1 LISQEIYVK
10 LEFNKIQNIL
20 KSNCISA
27 LGEEQF
33 DNINYFTTT
42 DELKAEFEK
51 LNTFKKLIES
61 DNDIFLENLKDIR
74 DILDLI
80 KIPGNY
86 VPPEK
91 YLHIRDFLNVC
102 GNIKSRLSSLLQEE
116 NLLFRLAQDIF
127 VDKLLIHH
135 IESIIDNTGT
145 VKDKATKNLF
155 RIRSDIITKKDVVR
169 KLLGKILK
177 RVSEQEYTQDDII
190 TLRDGRSVIPVKVEN
205 KRKVP
210 GIIHSSSATGLTVF
224 IEPAETTELNN
235 ELTELHFEELREV
248 EKILS
253 QLAHEIN
260 KFSDALKSNSMIA
273 GEIDYIRAK
282 ALYSIKYD
290 CSEPVYNNGIVNIID
305 AYHPLLLHKIG
316 KSGVVPLN
324 CNVKNSSNTII
335 ITGPN
340 AGGKTVSLKTIG
352 LLQLMLQCGIHIPV
366 SPDSSFRLFDSVYV
380 VIGDEQSIEND
391 LSSFSSHLRELRE
404 VIINSDRNTLVLID
418 EICSGTD
425 PRFGSALAISILEH
439 ISAKNAFTVVTT
451 HNGDLKIYAE
461 KNEKFTNASLDFDF
475 GKLSPSFRFR
485 LGVPGQ
491 SFTFEL
497 ADKIKIPLDIIN
509 KAISL
514 ISEDEYKI
522 EEILKDLNKNRTE
535 YELLRNDCALKL
547 SNITKLE
554 IEYTGKLNEI
564 SKKEKEIIRDAKDEA
579 ARILIAGRKSI
590 EQAIKAV
597 REKEKNFSEIKK
609 EFSKTADELVKNDI
623 VRTSRKKELKPGDS
637 VKLADSGAEGV
648 ISLIEGNIVFINSNN
663 IIIKTDIGS
672 VEPVYID
679 KPVSDALGYRI
690 ELRDAFNPVLDIR
703 GRYTSEVNEIIE
715 NFVYEGH
722 INNMNELTIVHGKG
736 TGKLKL
742 QVHSIL
748 KNNKYIRKF
757 RLGNWNEG
765 DSGVTI
771 IELSN

>member
-1 LISQEIYVK
+1 MGKEHI
-10 LEFNKIQNIL
+10 
-20 KSNCISA
+20 
-27 LGEEQF
+27 
-33 DNINYFTTT
+33 DNINFFTDA
-42 DELKAEFEK
+42 DELSDEFVK
-51 LNTFKKLIES
+51 LNAIKNLIES
-61 DNDIFLENLKDIR
+61 DNDISLENIKDIR
-74 DILDLI
+74 DTLDLI

-86 VPPEK
+86 VLPEK
-91 YLHIRDFLNVC
+91 FLLIRDFLNIC
-102 GNIKSRLSSLLQEE
+102 RNIKSKLSSLLPED
-116 NLLFRLAQDIF
+116 NLLVLLARDIF

-135 IESIIDNTGT
+135 IESIIDNTGAI
-145 VKDKATKNLF
+145 KDKATKNLF
-155 RIRSDIITKKDVVR
+155 RIRSEIISKKDILR
-169 KLLGKILK
+169 KLLDKILK

-235 ELTELHFEELREV
+235 GLTELHFEELREI
-248 EKILS
+248 EKILN
-253 QLAHEIN
+253 QLSNEIN
-260 KFSDALKSNSMIA
+260 KFSDALRCNCRIS
-273 GEIDYIRAK
+273 GEIEYLRAK
-282 ALYSIKYD
+282 ALYSIKYQ
-290 CSEPVYNNGIVNIID
+290 CSEPVYNNGTVNIID
-305 AYHPLLLHKIG
+305 AYHPLLLNKIG
-316 KSGVVPLN
+316 KTGVVPLN
-324 CNVKNSSNTII
+324 CKVIDSSNTII

-352 LLQLMLQCGIHIPV
+352 LLQLMLQSGMHIPV

-404 VIINSDRNTLVLID
+404 VLINSNRNTLVLID

-439 ISAKNAFTVVTT
+439 LSARNTFTVVTT

-461 KNEKFTNASLDFDF
+461 KNDRFSNASLEFDF
-475 GKLSPSFRFR
+475 EKLSPSFRFR

-497 ADKIKIPLDIIN
+497 ANKINIPIEIIN

-522 EEILKDLNKNRTE
+522 EEILKNLNKNRAE
-535 YELLRNDCALKL
+535 YEVLRIEYAQKL
-547 SNITKLE
+547 STITKLE
-554 IEYTGKLNEI
+554 SDYKGKMIEI
-564 SKKEKEIIRDAKDEA
+564 SKKEKEIIREAKEEA
-579 ARILIAGRKSI
+579 GRILREGRKSI

-597 REKEKNFSEIKK
+597 REKEKNFSDIKK
-609 EFSKTADELVKNDI
+609 EFSRATEELVRSDI
-623 VRTSRKKELKPGDS
+623 VHTPVKKELQLDDT
-637 VKLADSGAEGV
+637 VKLANSGTEGV
-648 ISLIEGNIVFINSNN
+648 ITLIEGNIVFINSNN
-663 IIIKTDIGS
+663 VIIKTDIGS
-672 VEPVYID
+672 VEPVHND
-679 KPVSDALGYRI
+679 KPVSDNSVYRI
-690 ELRDAFNPVLDIR
+690 ELRKAFNPVLDIR
-703 GRYTSEVNEIIE
+703 GRYTSEINEIIE
-715 NFVYEGH
+715 NFVYEGQL
-722 INNMNELTIVHGKG
+722 NNMNELTIVHGKG

-748 KNNKYIRKF
+748 KNNMYIKKF

-771 IELSN
+771 VELNK